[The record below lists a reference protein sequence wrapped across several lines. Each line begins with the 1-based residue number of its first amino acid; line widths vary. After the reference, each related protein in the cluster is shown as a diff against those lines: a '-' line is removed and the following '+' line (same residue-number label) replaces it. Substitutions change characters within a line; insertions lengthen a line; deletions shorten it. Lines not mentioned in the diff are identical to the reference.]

1 MDAKMYTKKDT
12 GLYVIFFFFFVI
24 CSSEIRILEKQI
36 YFLLLDFM
44 LT

>member
-12 GLYVIFFFFFVI
+12 GLYVIFFFFVI